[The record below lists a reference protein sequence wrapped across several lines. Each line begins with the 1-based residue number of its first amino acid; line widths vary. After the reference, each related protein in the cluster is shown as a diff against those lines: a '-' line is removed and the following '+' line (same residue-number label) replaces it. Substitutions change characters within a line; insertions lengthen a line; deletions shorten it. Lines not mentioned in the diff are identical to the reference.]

1 MSKEKEVNQKP
12 KKSDVFVKGL
22 NWGNLKTTENELI
35 FSHKSKSWFNM
46 PMSSISNI
54 QHISNKNE
62 IALEINQEDAN
73 DDTALCE
80 IRLFVPEQE
89 VKNKKNN
96 KNSEENESAI
106 EENKSEDNKSEENI
120 EINEEENESN
130 ENNKRKR
137 NLKSRA
143 EMIKDDIIKKAKIGS
158 VSNSIAH
165 IQDIQMITPRG
176 KFDLYFTKN
185 YLKIHGLSFNYQ
197 IFNKNILKVFL
208 LPKNDNHNHFFVL
221 KLKTPLTQGNTQYPL
236 IIFQILSDEEVNINL
251 NITEKD
257 EELKKNFPN
266 IEDNSVEGKLMD
278 IIAKLFNSLTNVGV
292 IIPSKNFTFNTGPYI
307 KCSYRVNDG
316 ILYPLEKCLLFVHK
330 PVLYIVHKDIKNI
343 NFERLHESSG
353 QQRTFDMIVKT
364 NKDSFKFVGVDKN
377 EMELLKKY
385 FDGKKIKLNVVD
397 ENYNNIDI
405 NNYTANTRRRAQVDE
420 EVPELPSDEDLIS
433 GDDYSDDSSS
443 EEFENDDD
451 EEEVSKKEK
460 SKTKGKGKEKESGNT
475 KGKKNS
481 KKKGN
486 NNKNNNN
493 KKPKLK

>member
-1 MSKEKEVNQKP
+1 
-12 KKSDVFVKGL
+12 
-22 NWGNLKTTENELI
+22 
-35 FSHKSKSWFNM
+35 
-46 PMSSISNI
+46 
-54 QHISNKNE
+54 
-62 IALEINQEDAN
+62 
-73 DDTALCE
+73 
-80 IRLFVPEQE
+80 
-89 VKNKKNN
+89 
-96 KNSEENESAI
+96 
-106 EENKSEDNKSEENI
+106 
-120 EINEEENESN
+120 
-130 ENNKRKR
+130 
-137 NLKSRA
+137 
-143 EMIKDDIIKKAKIGS
+143 
-158 VSNSIAH
+158 
-165 IQDIQMITPRG
+165 
-176 KFDLYFTKN
+176 
-185 YLKIHGLSFNYQ
+185 
-197 IFNKNILKVFL
+197 
-208 LPKNDNHNHFFVL
+208 
-221 KLKTPLTQGNTQYPL
+221 
-236 IIFQILSDEEVNINL
+236 
-251 NITEKD
+251 
-257 EELKKNFPN
+257 
-266 IEDNSVEGKLMD
+266 MD

-451 EEEVSKKEK
+451 EEEASKKEK

>member
-1 MSKEKEVNQKP
+1 MSKEKEMNNIKP
-12 KKSDVFVKGL
+12 KKSDIFVKGL

-35 FSHKSKSWFNM
+35 FSHKSKPWFNM
-46 PMSSISNI
+46 PMNSISNI

-62 IALEINQEDAN
+62 IALETNQEDAN

-80 IRLFVPEQE
+80 ISLFVPEQE
-89 VKNKKNN
+89 IKNKKNN
-96 KNSEENESAI
+96 KNSDENESAV
-106 EENKSEDNKSEENI
+106 EENKSEENI
-120 EINEEENESN
+120 EINEEENE
-130 ENNKRKR
+130 NNKRTK
-137 NLKSRA
+137 NIKSRA
-143 EMIKDDIIKKAKIGS
+143 ETIKDDIIKKAKIGS

-176 KFDLYFTKN
+176 KFDLYFTRN

-221 KLKTPLTQGNTQYPL
+221 KLKSPLTQGNTQYPL
-236 IIFQILSDEEVNINL
+236 IIFQIPSDEEVNINL
-251 NITEKD
+251 NISEKD
-257 EELKKNFPN
+257 EELKKNFSN
-266 IEDNSVEGKLMD
+266 MEDNSVEGKLMD

-330 PVLYIVHKDIKNI
+330 PVLYIIHKDISNI

-364 NKDSFKFVGVDKN
+364 NKESFKFVGVDKN

-385 FDGKKIKLNVVD
+385 FEGKKIKLNVVD
-397 ENYNNIDI
+397 ENFNNIDI
-405 NNYTANTRRRAQVDE
+405 NNYTANTRRRTHVDDE

-433 GDDYSDDSSS
+433 GGDYSDDSSS

-451 EEEVSKKEK
+451 EEEVSKKGK
-460 SKTKGKGKEKESGNT
+460 NKGKIKGKGKEKEAGSG

-486 NNKNNNN
+486 KNNNN
-493 KKPKLK
+493 KKAKLK